1 MIKAVFYT
9 IIISLFSITYA
20 GQWSDTRRGIKN
32 FRDGDYDEAMKNF
45 QRAKDAASDN
55 PLAMYNL
62 GTALYKNGKI
72 GEAAKE
78 FSNALMQDTMI
89 TDTILTKNLLYNIG
103 NCAYLADSF
112 RQAARFYKSAV
123 ILDPNDEDAK
133 YNLELALRHLQNQQ
147 NQQNQNQNQ
156 QKNQQQ
162 QQQNQQN
169 QQQNQQQQQQNQQ
182 KQQQQNQQ
190 QQQAQKQKKKQGELS
205 KEEAERLMEAMER
218 QEKELL
224 KDWMKDK
231 NKKRASG
238 GRYRNPRDW

>member
-78 FSNALMQDTMI
+78 FSNALTQDTMI

-123 ILDPNDEDAK
+123 ILDPEDEDAK

-162 QQQNQQN
+162 QQQ
-169 QQQNQQQQQQNQQ
+169 QNQQ
-182 KQQQQNQQ
+182 KQQQQNQ